1 MNAPENKKIA
11 ELSAKIKSFPAL
23 PAIVNHILK
32 ITADPKSTVE
42 ELIDAIRPDLALNT
56 AILKIS
62 NSAFFG
68 QMRQV
73 SSLKQALLVIG
84 FSEVQNIVLSKAVFN
99 HFKKIRSNSPFKIH
113 AFWEHSFLCGLAA
126 KVIAT
131 ELALDTN
138 EFFVAGLIHDVG
150 KLVVLMTMPDD
161 FQSIVAM
168 SQPDPLDT
176 IQAEKSVIG
185 TTHDKIGM
193 GLLTRWMFPAC
204 LIKATGFHHQPEK
217 AVENQMFPVIIHI
230 ANSLAHMIQ
239 GPGREID
246 ESRMEDCL
254 PRIVRAGERIQL
266 DLDKQKILLYL
277 EELVSRMEEEKAILD
292 LFLA

>member
-1 MNAPENKKIA
+1 MNTPENKKIA
-11 ELSAKIKSFPAL
+11 VLSAKIKSFPAL
-23 PAIVNHILK
+23 PSIVNHILK

-68 QMRQV
+68 QMRKV

-99 HFKKIRSNSPFKIH
+99 SFKKIRSNSPFKIH

-126 KVIAT
+126 KIISS
-131 ELALDTN
+131 ELTLDSN

-161 FQSIVAM
+161 FQSIVTM
-168 SQPDPLDT
+168 SLPHPLDT
-176 IQAEKSVIG
+176 IQAEKAVIG

-193 GLLTRWMFPAC
+193 GLLTRWMFPEC
-204 LIKATGFHHQPEK
+204 LIKAAGFHHQPEK
-217 AVENQMFPVIIHI
+217 ATENHTFPAIIHI
-230 ANSLAHMIQ
+230 ANHLAHMIQ

-246 ESRMEDCL
+246 ESALEGCL
-254 PRIVRAGERIQL
+254 PMIARAGKRIKL
-266 DLDKQKILLYL
+266 DLDHNKVRLYL
-277 EELVSRMEEEKAILD
+277 EELTVRMEEEKTILD